1 MSRSKLAFRTNKI
14 NQLQQVI
21 QDQRVAHEEAIEAKF
36 KVFYSDFGLFFV
48 LEIYNSLASIYQSSN
63 SYAKT
68 VLLIISTLLLA
79 KFLLSIDMHILKITT
94 SC

>member
-36 KVFYSDFGLFFV
+36 KVFYSDFGLF
-48 LEIYNSLASIYQSSN
+48 L
-63 SYAKT
+63 
-68 VLLIISTLLLA
+68 
-79 KFLLSIDMHILKITT
+79 
-94 SC
+94 C